1 MTYTFWLQLDNE
13 KTQLA
18 FDNDFKLLRIP
29 YVFLDNPDMVRKFIQ
44 EFLMHGVVMFEII
57 DFYKQYPDNI
67 YARIAEKQ
75 NKLSNF

>member
-1 MTYTFWLQLDNE
+1 
-13 KTQLA
+13 
-18 FDNDFKLLRIP
+18 
-29 YVFLDNPDMVRKFIQ
+29 
-44 EFLMHGVVMFEII
+44 MFEII